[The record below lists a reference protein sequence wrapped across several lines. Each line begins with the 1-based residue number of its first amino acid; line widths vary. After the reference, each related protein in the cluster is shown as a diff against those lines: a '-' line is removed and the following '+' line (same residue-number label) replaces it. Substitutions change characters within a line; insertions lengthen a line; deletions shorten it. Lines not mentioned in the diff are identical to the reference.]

1 MSHRLA
7 LILTIVI
14 MVGGIIICTA
24 LAQTVVGQGLINVL
38 NFISLVLG
46 IAYMVYG
53 GRYGNLMRLGAGL
66 FLCISAF
73 GVLGLPEPLNA
84 GLQLFFAVAGLLIR
98 LP

>member
-1 MSHRLA
+1 MSHRSA

-14 MVGGIIICTA
+14 VVAGITICTA
-24 LAQTVVGQGLINVL
+24 LAQTAVGQGLLNLLNVIA
-38 NFISLVLG
+38 FFLG

-53 GRYGNLMRLGAGL
+53 GRHGNLMRIGAGL

-84 GLQLFFAVAGLLIR
+84 GLQLFLAIGGLLLR

>member
-1 MSHRLA
+1 MSHRSA

-24 LAQTVVGQGLINVL
+24 LAQTAAGQGLINVL
-38 NFISLVLG
+38 NFISLGLG
-46 IAYMVYG
+46 IAYLVHG
-53 GRYGNLMRLGAGL
+53 GRSGNLMRLGSGL

-73 GVLGLPEPLNA
+73 GTFGLPKPLNA
-84 GLQLFFAVAGLLIR
+84 GLQLFFALAGLLIR